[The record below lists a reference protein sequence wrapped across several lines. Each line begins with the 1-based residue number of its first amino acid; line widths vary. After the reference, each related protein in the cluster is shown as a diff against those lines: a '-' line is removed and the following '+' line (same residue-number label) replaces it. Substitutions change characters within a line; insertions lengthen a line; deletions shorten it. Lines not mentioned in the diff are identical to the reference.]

1 MNPVLDQSE
10 LDNIKLIQQMKGG
23 DEAALQI
30 LYQKYAGALLHH
42 ITRIIPEPEA
52 AEEILQDVFVK
63 IWKKIGQYDEKRS
76 RLFTW
81 MSQIARNT
89 AIDTAR
95 LVSFQRNKETESID
109 TLVNVDAEL
118 KGKAFNKIPDVGLQ
132 KVLSQIDPEH
142 QELIEYLYFR
152 QYTQKETAEA
162 LGIPLGTVKTRL
174 RKAISVLREILT
186 PEQMLM
192 LMGYLLS

>member
-10 LDNIKLIQQMKGG
+10 LDNIKLIQRIKSG
-23 DEAALQI
+23 DESALQL
-30 LYQKYAGALLHH
+30 LYQKYAGALLHQ
-42 ITRIIPEPEA
+42 ISKIIPDPEA

-76 RLFTW
+76 RFFTW
-81 MSQIARNT
+81 MSQIARNS

-109 TLVNVDAEL
+109 TLVNVDAQL
-118 KGKAFNKIPDVGLQ
+118 KAKAFNKIPDVGLQ

>member
-10 LDNIKLIQQMKGG
+10 LDNIKLIQQIKSG
-23 DEAALQI
+23 DESALQM

-42 ITRIIPEPEA
+42 ISKIIPDPEA

-109 TLVNVDAEL
+109 TLVNVDAQL
-118 KGKAFNKIPDVGLQ
+118 KAKAFNKIPDVGLQ

>member
-10 LDNIKLIQQMKGG
+10 LDNIKLIQQMKSG
-23 DEAALQI
+23 DESALQI

-42 ITRIIPEPEA
+42 ISKIIPDPEA

-109 TLVNVDAEL
+109 TLVNVDAQL
-118 KGKAFNKIPDVGLQ
+118 KA
-132 KVLSQIDPEH
+132 
-142 QELIEYLYFR
+142 
-152 QYTQKETAEA
+152 
-162 LGIPLGTVKTRL
+162 
-174 RKAISVLREILT
+174 
-186 PEQMLM
+186 
-192 LMGYLLS
+192 

>member
-1 MNPVLDQSE
+1 MNSIVDKSE
-10 LDNIKLIQQMKGG
+10 QENVQLMAQIKQGHEG
-23 DEAALQI
+23 ALKT
-30 LYQKYAGALLHH
+30 LYRKYAGALLHQVQK
-42 ITRIIPEPEA
+42 IIADQEA

-63 IWKKIGQYDEKRS
+63 IWKKAGQYDENRS

-95 LVSFQRNKETESID
+95 LVSFQRNKETDSLD
-109 TLVNVDAEL
+109 TLVNIDAQL
-118 KGKAFNKIPDVGLQ
+118 PAKAFNKIPDVGLQ
-132 KVLSQIDPEH
+132 QVISKIDPEH
-142 QELIEYLYFR
+142 RELIEYLYFR

-162 LGIPLGTVKTRL
+162 LDIPLGTVKTRL

-186 PEQMLM
+186 PEQMLF

>member
-10 LDNIKLIQQMKGG
+10 LDNIKLIQQMKSG
-23 DEAALQI
+23 DEAALQL

-42 ITRIIPEPEA
+42 ITRIIPDPEA

-63 IWKKIGQYDEKRS
+63 IWKKIGQYDENRS

-109 TLVNVDAEL
+109 TLVNVDAQL
-118 KGKAFNKIPDVGLQ
+118 KAKAFNKIPDVGLQ
-132 KVLSQIDPEH
+132 NVLSQIDPEH

>member
-1 MNPVLDQSE
+1 MNSIVDKSE
-10 LDNIKLIQQMKGG
+10 QENVQLMAQIKQGHEG
-23 DEAALQI
+23 ALKT
-30 LYQKYAGALLHH
+30 LYRKYAGALLHQVQK
-42 ITRIIPEPEA
+42 IIADQEA

-63 IWKKIGQYDEKRS
+63 IWKKAGQYDENRS

-95 LVSFQRNKETESID
+95 LVSFQRNKETDSLD
-109 TLVNVDAEL
+109 TLVNIDAQL
-118 KGKAFNKIPDVGLQ
+118 PAKAFNKIPDVGLQ
-132 KVLSQIDPEH
+132 QVISKIDPEH
-142 QELIEYLYFR
+142 RELIEYLYFR

-186 PEQMLM
+186 PEQMLF

>member
-10 LDNIKLIQQMKGG
+10 LDNIKLIQRIKSG
-23 DEAALQI
+23 DESALQL
-30 LYQKYAGALLHH
+30 LYQKYAGALLHQ
-42 ITRIIPEPEA
+42 ISKIIPDPEA

-76 RLFTW
+76 RFFTW
-81 MSQIARNT
+81 MSQIARNS

-95 LVSFQRNKETESID
+95 LVSFQRNKETESIE
-109 TLVNVDAEL
+109 TLVNVDAQL
-118 KGKAFNKIPDVGLQ
+118 KAKAFNKIPDVGLQ

>member
-1 MNPVLDQSE
+1 MNSVVDKSE
-10 LDNIKLIQQMKGG
+10 QENVQLMTQIKQGG
-23 DEAALQI
+23 EAALKT
-30 LYQKYAGALLHH
+30 LYGKYAGALLHQVQK
-42 ITRIIPEPEA
+42 IVPDPEA

-63 IWKKIGQYDEKRS
+63 IWKKAGQYDENRS

-95 LVSFQRNKETESID
+95 LVSFQRNKETDSID
-109 TLVNVDAEL
+109 TLVNIDAQL
-118 KGKAFNKIPDVGLQ
+118 PGKAFNKIPDVGLQ
-132 KVLSQIDPEH
+132 QVIAKIDPEH
-142 QELIEYLYFR
+142 RELIEYLYFR

-174 RKAISVLREILT
+174 RKAISILREILT
-186 PEQMLM
+186 PEQMLF

>member
-1 MNPVLDQSE
+1 MNSIVDKSE
-10 LDNIKLIQQMKGG
+10 QENVELMTQIKQGHEG
-23 DEAALQI
+23 ALKT
-30 LYQKYAGALLHH
+30 LYRKYAGALLHQVQK
-42 ITRIIPEPEA
+42 IIADQEA

-63 IWKKIGQYDEKRS
+63 IWKKAGQYDENRS

-95 LVSFQRNKETESID
+95 LVSFQRNKETDSLD
-109 TLVNVDAEL
+109 TLVNIDAQL
-118 KGKAFNKIPDVGLQ
+118 PAKAFNKIPDVGLQ
-132 KVLSQIDPEH
+132 QVISKIDPEH
-142 QELIEYLYFR
+142 RELIEYLYFR

-186 PEQMLM
+186 PEQMLF

>member
-23 DEAALQI
+23 DEAALQV

-42 ITRIIPEPEA
+42 ITKIIPDPEA

-109 TLVNVDAEL
+109 TLVNVDAQL
-118 KGKAFNKIPDVGLQ
+118 KAKAFNKIPDVGLQ

>member
-10 LDNIKLIQQMKGG
+10 LDNIKLIQQMKSG
-23 DEAALQI
+23 DESALQI

-42 ITRIIPEPEA
+42 ISKIIPDPEA

-109 TLVNVDAEL
+109 TLVNVDAQL
-118 KGKAFNKIPDVGLQ
+118 KAKAFNKIPDVGLQ

>member
-1 MNPVLDQSE
+1 MNSIVDKSE
-10 LDNIKLIQQMKGG
+10 QENVQLMAQIKQGHEG
-23 DEAALQI
+23 ALKT
-30 LYQKYAGALLHH
+30 LYRKYAGALLHQVQK
-42 ITRIIPEPEA
+42 IIVDQEA

-63 IWKKIGQYDEKRS
+63 IWKKAGQYDENRS

-95 LVSFQRNKETESID
+95 LVSFQRNKETDSLD
-109 TLVNVDAEL
+109 TLVNIDAQL
-118 KGKAFNKIPDVGLQ
+118 PAKAFNKIPDVGLQ
-132 KVLSQIDPEH
+132 QVISKIDPEH
-142 QELIEYLYFR
+142 RELIEYLYFR

-186 PEQMLM
+186 PEQMLF

>member
-1 MNPVLDQSE
+1 MNSIVDKSE
-10 LDNIKLIQQMKGG
+10 QENVQLMAQIKQGHEG
-23 DEAALQI
+23 ALKT
-30 LYQKYAGALLHH
+30 LYRKYAGALLHQVQK
-42 ITRIIPEPEA
+42 IIADQEA

-63 IWKKIGQYDEKRS
+63 IWKKAGQYDENRS

-95 LVSFQRNKETESID
+95 LVSFQRNKETDSLD
-109 TLVNVDAEL
+109 TLVNIDAQL
-118 KGKAFNKIPDVGLQ
+118 PAKAFNKIPDVGLQ
-132 KVLSQIDPEH
+132 QVISKIDPEH
-142 QELIEYLYFR
+142 RELIEYLYFR

-174 RKAISVLREILT
+174 RKAISILREILT
-186 PEQMLM
+186 PEQMLF

>member
-10 LDNIKLIQQMKGG
+10 LDNIQLIQRIKGG
-23 DEAALQI
+23 DELALQS
-30 LYQKYAGALLHH
+30 LYQKYAGALLHQ
-42 ITRIIPEPEA
+42 IAKIIPAPEA

-63 IWKKIGQYDEKRS
+63 IWKKIGQYDENRS

-95 LVSFQRNKETESID
+95 LVSFQRHQQTESMD
-109 TLVNVDAEL
+109 TLVNVDAQL
-118 KGKAFNKIPDVGLQ
+118 KTKTFVNIPDAGLQ

-142 QELIEYLYFR
+142 KELIEYLYFR

-186 PEQMLM
+186 PEQMLV

>member
-10 LDNIKLIQQMKGG
+10 LDNIKLIKQIKSG
-23 DEAALQI
+23 DESALQL

-42 ITRIIPEPEA
+42 ISKIIPEPEA

-63 IWKKIGQYDEKRS
+63 IWKKIGQYDEGRS

-109 TLVNVDAEL
+109 TLVNVDAQL
-118 KGKAFNKIPDVGLQ
+118 KAKAFNKIPDVGLQ

>member
-10 LDNIKLIQQMKGG
+10 LDNIKLIKQIRSG
-23 DEAALQI
+23 DEAALQT

-42 ITRIIPEPEA
+42 ISKIIPDPEA

-63 IWKKIGQYDEKRS
+63 IWKKIGQYDESRS

-109 TLVNVDAEL
+109 TLVNVDAQL
-118 KGKAFNKIPDVGLQ
+118 KGKVFNKIPDVGLQ

>member
-10 LDNIKLIQQMKGG
+10 LDNIKLIKQIRSG
-23 DEAALQI
+23 DEAALQT

-42 ITRIIPEPEA
+42 ISKIIPDPEA

-63 IWKKIGQYDEKRS
+63 IWKKIGQYDESRS

-109 TLVNVDAEL
+109 TLVNVDAQL
-118 KGKAFNKIPDVGLQ
+118 KGKVFNKIPDVGLQ

-162 LGIPLGTVKTRL
+162 LGIPLGTVKTHINRGRTKL
-174 RKAISVLREILT
+174 QAELHAWQ
-186 PEQMLM
+186 PE
-192 LMGYLLS
+192 GES

>member
-10 LDNIKLIQQMKGG
+10 LDNIALIRRIKKRE
-23 DEAALQI
+23 EAALQT
-30 LYQKYAGALLHH
+30 LYQKYAGALLHQ
-42 ITRIIPEPEA
+42 IQKIISNGEA

-63 IWKKIGQYDEKRS
+63 IWKKIDQYDENRS
-76 RLFTW
+76 RFFTW

-109 TLVNVDAEL
+109 ALVNVDAQL
-118 KGKAFNKIPDVGLQ
+118 KEKAFNKIPDTGLQ
-132 KVLSQIDPEH
+132 QVLSKIDPEH
-142 QELIEYLYFR
+142 RELIEYLYFR

-174 RKAISVLREILT
+174 RKAISILREILT
-186 PEQMLM
+186 PEQMLF

>member
-1 MNPVLDQSE
+1 MNSIVDKSE
-10 LDNIKLIQQMKGG
+10 QENVQLMTQIKQGG
-23 DEAALQI
+23 EAALKT
-30 LYQKYAGALLHH
+30 LYGKYAGALLHQVQK
-42 ITRIIPEPEA
+42 IVSDPEA

-63 IWKKIGQYDEKRS
+63 IWKKADQYDENRS

-95 LVSFQRNKETESID
+95 LVSFQRNKETDSID
-109 TLVNVDAEL
+109 TLVNIDAQL
-118 KGKAFNKIPDVGLQ
+118 PGKAFNKIPDVGLQ
-132 KVLSQIDPEH
+132 QVIAKIDPEH
-142 QELIEYLYFR
+142 RELIEYLYFR

-174 RKAISVLREILT
+174 RKAISILREILT
-186 PEQMLM
+186 PEQMLF

>member
-10 LDNIKLIQQMKGG
+10 LDNIQLIQRIKSG
-23 DEAALQI
+23 DESALQI
-30 LYQKYAGALLHH
+30 LYEKYAGALLHQ
-42 ITRIIPEPEA
+42 ISKIIPAPET

-63 IWKKIGQYDEKRS
+63 IWKKIGQYDENRS
-76 RLFTW
+76 RFFTW

-95 LVSFQRNKETESID
+95 LVSFQRNQETESID
-109 TLVNVDAEL
+109 TLVNVDDQL
-118 KGKAFNKIPDVGLQ
+118 KVKTSSKIPDVGLQ
-132 KVLSQIDPEH
+132 KVLAQIDPEH
-142 QELIEYLYFR
+142 RELIEYLYFR

-174 RKAISVLREILT
+174 RKAIGVLREILT
-186 PEQMLM
+186 PEQMLV

>member
-10 LDNIKLIQQMKGG
+10 LDNSKLIRQIKSG
-23 DEAALQI
+23 DESALQL

-42 ITRIIPEPEA
+42 ISKIIPDPEV

-63 IWKKIGQYDEKRS
+63 IWKKIGQYDENRS

-109 TLVNVDAEL
+109 TLVNVDAQL
-118 KGKAFNKIPDVGLQ
+118 KAKAFNKIPDVGLQ
-132 KVLSQIDPEH
+132 KVLSEIDPEH

>member
-10 LDNIKLIQQMKGG
+10 LDNIKLIKQIRSG
-23 DEAALQI
+23 DEAALQT

-42 ITRIIPEPEA
+42 ISKIIPDPEA

-63 IWKKIGQYDEKRS
+63 IWKKIGQYDESRS

-109 TLVNVDAEL
+109 TLVNVDAQL
-118 KGKAFNKIPDVGLQ
+118 KGKVFNKIPDVGLQ
-132 KVLSQIDPEH
+132 QVLSQIDPEH

>member
-1 MNPVLDQSE
+1 MNSIVDKSE
-10 LDNIKLIQQMKGG
+10 QENVQLMAQIKQGHEG
-23 DEAALQI
+23 ALKT
-30 LYQKYAGALLHH
+30 LYGKYAGALLHQVQK
-42 ITRIIPEPEA
+42 IIADQEA

-63 IWKKIGQYDEKRS
+63 IWKKAGQYDENRS

-95 LVSFQRNKETESID
+95 LVSFQRNKETDSLD
-109 TLVNVDAEL
+109 TLVNIDAQL
-118 KGKAFNKIPDVGLQ
+118 PAKAFNKIPDVGLQ
-132 KVLSQIDPEH
+132 QVISKIDPEH
-142 QELIEYLYFR
+142 RELIEYLYFR

-186 PEQMLM
+186 PEQMLF

>member
-1 MNPVLDQSE
+1 MNSIVDKSE
-10 LDNIKLIQQMKGG
+10 QENVELMAQIKQGHEG
-23 DEAALQI
+23 ALKT
-30 LYQKYAGALLHH
+30 LYRKYAGALLHKVQK
-42 ITRIIPEPEA
+42 IIADQEA

-63 IWKKIGQYDEKRS
+63 IWKKAGQYDENRS

-95 LVSFQRNKETESID
+95 LVSFQRNKETDSLD
-109 TLVNVDAEL
+109 TLVNIDAQL
-118 KGKAFNKIPDVGLQ
+118 PAKAFNKIPDVGLQ
-132 KVLSQIDPEH
+132 QVISKIDPEH
-142 QELIEYLYFR
+142 RELIEYLYFR

-186 PEQMLM
+186 PEQMLF